1 MILLVSFVAK
11 SASAIII
18 SGLKDAKAYEW
29 VQLLGG
35 RNFWLAP
42 SSPRHVAGRVE
53 GSLVQARIVK
63 ALFALAQFLPLV
75 NAKGVTPSAAARL
88 LLSRLMAG
96 DCFVPLAMT
105 FRKILSRQ
113 FLYRFPRAT
122 VTTDEPS
129 SNFLI
134 EGTQKTNARP
144 LGLAFV
150 FCVPSGSRT
159 RVATVKGWCP
169 RPLDDGDLQTM

>member
-88 LLSRLMAG
+88 FITFDGGRLLRSARN
-96 DCFVPLAMT
+96 DFQKNT
-105 FRKILSRQ
+105 FAPI
-113 FLYRFPRAT
+113 F
-122 VTTDEPS
+122 
-129 SNFLI
+129 I
-134 EGTQKTNARP
+134 
-144 LGLAFV
+144 
-150 FCVPSGSRT
+150 
-159 RVATVKGWCP
+159 
-169 RPLDDGDLQTM
+169 